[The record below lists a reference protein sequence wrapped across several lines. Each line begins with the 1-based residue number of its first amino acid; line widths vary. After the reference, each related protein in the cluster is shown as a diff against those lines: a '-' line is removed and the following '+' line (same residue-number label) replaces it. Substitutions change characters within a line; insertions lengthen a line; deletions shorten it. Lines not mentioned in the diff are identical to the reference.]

1 MNTIDKAIL
10 IDVFKRTWKYLL
22 IVVII
27 ILLYKQC
34 NQQPQ
39 LVTKIVTKEVKGK
52 FQEVKPIHDTIL
64 ITRTLTNSKEDK
76 FLQGQIEQLIKENK
90 GLTEYFNEASDSV
103 RLLMYERAVELKSFA
118 HTFENDTIK
127 ATTSG
132 IVQGEVK
139 SIKLDYTIKPQTIE
153 IPKPKEKV
161 FSLLAGGGFGI
172 DTELRQP
179 IYKANLGFQNKKGN
193 VYFASFQR
201 IGSNDFIT
209 AEINFNIFSIKK

>member
-1 MNTIDKAIL
+1 
-10 IDVFKRTWKYLL
+10 
-22 IVVII
+22 
-27 ILLYKQC
+27 
-34 NQQPQ
+34 
-39 LVTKIVTKEVKGK
+39 
-52 FQEVKPIHDTIL
+52 VKPIHDTIL
-64 ITRTLTNSKEDK
+64 ITRTLTDSKEDK

-103 RLLMYERAVELKSFA
+103 RLLMYQRAVELKTFA

-172 DTELRQP
+172 DTQLSQP

>member
-10 IDVFKRTWKYLL
+10 IDFFKRSWKYIL
-22 IVVII
+22 IVFLI

-34 NQQPQ
+34 NRQPQ

-52 FQEVKPIHDTIL
+52 FQSVKPIHDTIL
-64 ITRTLTNSKEDK
+64 ITRTLTDSKEDK

-103 RLLMYERAVELKSFA
+103 RLLMYQRAVELKTFA

-172 DTELRQP
+172 DTQLSQP